1 MGKQLNDVE
10 LWERYLNNGRPIS
23 LRNKLAEN
31 NLKIIYDVIRQT
43 SYSCPAL
50 LKEDKDDLFQQGYFG
65 LNSAIEKFELGEGR
79 YFYKFAFPF
88 VYGRLMSWLRDKS
101 RIIRVPVVKH
111 DITMRCFKVKER
123 LIAGGNNAPTLRQIF
138 ELVPESDRE
147 LGYKKWAEIIRN
159 WDATLTTSADDTMN
173 ASPESSSVIAFVES
187 KDYAVCK
194 VESSAIKKT
203 KVNIYREYPEL
214 KLIAGKLAKHPIFR
228 KDGRPV
234 LQKGKFAS
242 DKLTKPVHHFR
253 KENLK

>member
-10 LWERYLNNGRPIS
+10 LWNRYIHNGRPIA

-31 NLKIIYDVIRQT
+31 NLNIIHDVIRQT

-50 LKEDKDDLFQQGYFG
+50 LKEDRDDLFQQGYFG

-111 DITMRCFKVKER
+111 DITMRCFKCKEK
-123 LIAGGNNAPTLRQIF
+123 LIASGVNSPTLKQIF
-138 ELVPESDRE
+138 QLVPDNDKE
-147 LGYKKWAEIIRN
+147 LGYEKWSAIIKA
-159 WDATLTTSADDTMN
+159 WDATQTTSMDDLLSVDED
-173 ASPESSSVIAFVES
+173 ASPILSKVES

-194 VESSAIKKT
+194 AKQQVVTLEKD
-203 KVNIYREYPEL
+203 IYKEHPVL
-214 KLIAGKLAKHPIFR
+214 KGIALSLNKHPVFK

-234 LQKGKFAS
+234 LQKGKYAS
-242 DKLTKPVHHFR
+242 EKYTKAVLHFNR
-253 KENLK
+253 ENLM